1 MSKVKITKK
10 SVICNSLHKW
20 HFENLNLKQI
30 INLLIENEYNFE
42 LKVDNEKTSIIIY
55 NIFEVHYFN
64 NELDWIKSH
73 EN

>member
-1 MSKVKITKK
+1 MV
-10 SVICNSLHKW
+10 SLHKW

-42 LKVDNEKTSIIIY
+42 LKVDNEKTSIIVY

-64 NELDWIKSH
+64 NELDWIKLH